1 MLKEMKENKVFT
13 VEGAELRQRILTP
26 VTAIKEYLEELNQ
39 IKSFSNLGLSDEIQ
53 RISSSCELL
62 ISKSSSLMN
71 DVKELQKDSNPDLST
86 FRHDL
91 RNPLNGIVGYTEII
105 LEEFEKE
112 LEDLPNK
119 ILTEIKGL
127 TNEIGEA
134 IDSIISML
142 EAGLTDSDDAQ
153 KDEGEE
159 TQAIERLFQ
168 SLEQDEYVARIDNAI
183 KGKKILIVDDNKS
196 NIDLLQRRL
205 SNLDFNCLTARGG
218 KRALEIMK
226 EESVDLVL
234 LDVLMPDMNGLEV
247 LNELRKEERW
257 TDLPVI
263 MVSGFDDVRS
273 VAKCI
278 ALGASDYLSKPV
290 DKTILTAKVVAALE
304 RKVLRNKTKELME
317 ELTIQATTDQLTG
330 LINRRSLMK
339 ILDESLQTFNTKNSH
354 FGLIGID
361 IDFFKKVNDTY
372 GHSVGD
378 LVLVE
383 AASCLKRNVRT
394 EDVVGRMGG
403 EEFLAIIT
411 DCTVEEVTSIAERV
425 RKEVENLSIKVDDIE
440 LKITISGGTAHSS
453 EKGNVDELINLADE
467 RLYIAKENGRNQI
480 IKTDN

>member
-13 VEGAELRQRILTP
+13 IEGAELRQRILTP
-26 VTAIKEYLEELNQ
+26 VTAIKEYLEDLNQ
-39 IKSFSNLGLSDEIQ
+39 IKSFSNLDLSEEIQ

-71 DVKELQKDSNPDLST
+71 DVKELQKDSDPDLST

-105 LEEFEKE
+105 LEEFEE
-112 LEDLPNK
+112 DLEDLPNK

-142 EAGLTDSDDAQ
+142 EANLTGKDDVL

-159 TQAIERLFQ
+159 TQAIERLFL
-168 SLEQDEYVARIDNAI
+168 SLEQDKYVAKIESDI
-183 KGKKILIVDDNKS
+183 KGKTVLIVDDNKS

-205 SNLDFNCLTARGG
+205 SSLDFNCLTANGG
-218 KRALEIMK
+218 MKALEIMK
-226 EESVDLVL
+226 EQSVDLVL

-247 LNELRKEERW
+247 LNELRNEESW
-257 TDLPVI
+257 KDLPVI

-339 ILDESLQTFNTKNSH
+339 ILDNSLQKLHSEGSD

-378 LVLVE
+378 IVLVE
-383 AASCLKRNVRT
+383 AAGCLKDNVRA
-394 EDVVGRMGG
+394 EDYVGRMGG

-411 DCTVEEVTSIAERV
+411 NCTVEEVTSIADRV
-425 RKEVENLSIKVDDIE
+425 RKEVENLLIKADDTEIN
-440 LKITISGGTAHSS
+440 ITISGGTSHSS

-467 RLYIAKENGRNQI
+467 RLYIAKKNGRNQI
-480 IKTDN
+480 IKKSN